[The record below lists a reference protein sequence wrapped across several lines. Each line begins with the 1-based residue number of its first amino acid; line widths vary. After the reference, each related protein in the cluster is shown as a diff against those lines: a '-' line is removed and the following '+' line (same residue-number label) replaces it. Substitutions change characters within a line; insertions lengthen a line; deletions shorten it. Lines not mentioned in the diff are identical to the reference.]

1 MKKVT
6 ILALHLSYGGVE
18 KAISSLANMIC
29 DDYDVEII
37 STYKIDEN
45 PAFFINDKVKVRYL
59 LEDLKPN
66 KEALKSSIKSLNPI
80 RIIKEVLLSIK
91 VLRERKRQM
100 INNIKVLDCDIAI
113 STRMFHNEMLGKYGD
128 KNIKKI
134 AWEHAHHN
142 NNLKY
147 IKGVVDSCKDIDFL
161 IPVSQELT
169 SFYQTE
175 FTNKKCKVTHVP
187 LCLDKISKH
196 SSNLDTKNLV
206 AVGRLSAEKG
216 FIELVDIMKKVVEY
230 DNSVVLNLVGDGQER
245 KSIES
250 KVKEFNLEKNF
261 ILHGYKDKEALE
273 KIYLESDVY
282 LMVSL
287 EESMG
292 LVVLEAFSYG
302 VPVIAFDTAKGP
314 LEIIENNSNGII
326 IEGRSYDKM
335 AEEIMSVLNDRKL
348 LTELGTSAKERAQDF
363 SFEASKRKWLE
374 LLK

>member
-1 MKKVT
+1 MKKVS

-37 STYKIDEN
+37 STYKIDDN

-59 LEDLKPN
+59 LADLKPN

-80 RIIKEVLLSIK
+80 RIIKEVRFSIK

-100 INNIKVLDCDIAI
+100 IKAIKMLDCDIAI

-128 KNIKKI
+128 KSVKKI

-142 NNLKY
+142 NNLRY
-147 IKGVVDSCKDIDFL
+147 IEGVIDSCEDIDFL

-169 SFYQTE
+169 SFYQKKIV
-175 FTNKKCKVTHVP
+175 NKKCKVTHVP
-187 LCLDKISKH
+187 LCLDKISEH
-196 SSNLDTKNLV
+196 SSKLDTKNLV
-206 AVGRLSAEKG
+206 AVGRLSVEKG

-245 KSIES
+245 KNIET
-250 KVKEFNLEKNF
+250 KVKESNLEKNF

-273 KIYLESDVY
+273 KIYLESDIY

-292 LVVLEAFSYG
+292 LVVLEAFSCG

-314 LEIIENNSNGII
+314 LEIIENNSSGII

-335 AEEIMSVLNDRKL
+335 VEEIMNVLNDRKR
-348 LTELGTSAKERAQDF
+348 LTELGTFAKERAQDF